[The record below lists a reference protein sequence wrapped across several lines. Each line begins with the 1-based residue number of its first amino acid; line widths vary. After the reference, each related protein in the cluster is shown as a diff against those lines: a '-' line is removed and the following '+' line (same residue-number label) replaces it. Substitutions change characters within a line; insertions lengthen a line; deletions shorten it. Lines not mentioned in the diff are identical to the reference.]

1 MEILEI
7 ILYFLAYTIGVITI
21 FLELVCYYKKI
32 EYLETILFT
41 AAFLFFLIALS
52 INLFAGNRDL
62 DEGASANL
70 TLFSMV
76 LLGLTI
82 CLNTFAERQV
92 KVPKLVKILLYSS
105 SVTLI
110 VLVIAKA
117 FNYFDFYTNSL
128 VSSFLGIAILAS
140 MFLIRGTKPEKR
152 IQHRE
157 KLERIISL
165 SFIILVPIAIFFEFI
180 APQLSILSFGQ
191 NTISITPPIIFIILA
206 ISKLFD
212 DLNRLSLF
220 TSDNKIEA
228 QNAKNYNLT
237 PRETEIAD
245 LLIKGHSYANI
256 SESLFIAMPTVKTHV
271 SNIYKKAQVKNKIE
285 LLNALKS

>member
-7 ILYFLAYTIGVITI
+7 ILYVIAYTIGVITI
-21 FLELVCYYKKI
+21 FLELVCYSKKI

-41 AAFLFFLIALS
+41 AAFLFFLVALS
-52 INLFAGNRDL
+52 INLFLGQGDL
-62 DEGASANL
+62 SGGASANL
-70 TLFSMV
+70 VMFTMI
-76 LLGLTI
+76 LLALTTA
-82 CLNTFAERQV
+82 LNTFAERQV
-92 KVPKLVKILLYSS
+92 EIPQIIKVLLYAVSAI
-105 SVTLI
+105 LI
-110 VLVIAKA
+110 MIVGAKA
-117 FNYFDFYTNSL
+117 FGYFDFYTNAL
-128 VSSFLGIAILAS
+128 VTTFLGITLLSS
-140 MFLIRGTKPEKR
+140 MLLIRGTKPEKR

-157 KLERIISL
+157 KLERRISL
-165 SFIILVPIAIFFEFI
+165 AFIILVPLAVFIEFI
-180 APQLSILSFGQ
+180 APQITNLSFVE
-191 NTISITPPIIFIILA
+191 NKISITPPIIFIILA

-220 TSDNKIEA
+220 NSDNKIEV

-271 SNIYKKAQVKNKIE
+271 SNIYKKVQVKNKIE